1 MSFACSFARTQD
13 RETKIAPPMP
23 RGYSEQ
29 TFYVLNGKNKA
40 MQPYTTH

>member
-13 RETKIAPPMP
+13 RETKIAPQMP
-23 RGYSEQ
+23 KGCSDR
-29 TFYVLNGKNKA
+29 TIYVLNGKNKA